1 MVNICI
7 SGREHSCMN
16 LGGGG
21 GLFFFLLLLLHLSAE
36 CSQTLSVPA
45 LEAPAQGSFQQ
56 GAGADAGTAGALQ
69 LVSTGQPCRPSQRA
83 GEAAVCSAR
92 MLHSCALPLS
102 SEAYR
107 WETDWKTPF
116 LPGTRTLGIGGCL
129 QSLPYHRVMEITKVM
144 LLSGINQFWLYFAGL
159 ESKHIFFNWGGEI
172 NIELTQRISSVTT
185 AIQIWR
191 ALHHWPAADSRRTW
205 GENTTA
211 CHCQPGAPC
220 LTARQFAF

>member
-16 LGGGG
+16 LEGGG
-21 GLFFFLLLLLHLSAE
+21 GLYFFLLLLLHLSAE
-36 CSQTLSVPA
+36 RSQTVPG

-56 GAGADAGTAGALQ
+56 GAGADAGTAGVLSWSA
-69 LVSTGQPCRPSQRA
+69 LVSLAGPAKGQ
-83 GEAAVCSAR
+83 GEAAVCSAH

-107 WETDWKTPF
+107 WETDWKAPF
-116 LPGTRTLGIGGCL
+116 LPGTRTLGIGWCL
-129 QSLPYHRVMEITKVM
+129 QSLPYHMVMEITKVM

>member
-1 MVNICI
+1 MLSIHRLFL
-7 SGREHSCMN
+7 S
-16 LGGGG
+16 LGWKH
-21 GLFFFLLLLLHLSAE
+21 LLRAVFNGELELMLALLVPCSWSA
-36 CSQTLSVPA
+36 
-45 LEAPAQGSFQQ
+45 
-56 GAGADAGTAGALQ
+56 
-69 LVSTGQPCRPSQRA
+69 LVSLAGPAKGQ

-92 MLHSCALPLS
+92 MPHSCALPRS

-107 WETDWKTPF
+107 WEMDWKAPF
-116 LPGTRTLGIGGCL
+116 PPETCTLGIGWCL

-159 ESKHIFFNWGGEI
+159 ESKHIFVNWGGEI

-185 AIQIWR
+185 AIRIWR

-205 GENTTA
+205 GENMTA